1 MAGDAATRLGGPLA
15 GLAPG
20 SRVAGYLIE
29 ELVGVGGMAAVFRA
43 RDVGLGRRVALKLLG
58 GDEAIRQRFAG
69 EALAAAAVDHPNIIP
84 VYAAG
89 EADGYQYIAMRFV
102 VGEDLHA
109 LVRREGGLP
118 ARRAVAFISP
128 VASALDAAHEAGLVH
143 RDVKP
148 ANILVDD
155 RPGWPEHVYLSDF
168 GVARHLRSVGS
179 VTVPGQFL
187 GTPDY
192 AAPEQAS
199 GQHVDGRADQYAL
212 ACVAYELLSGSVP
225 FRRDEPMLVLYAH
238 VSASPPVLTA
248 ARPDL
253 PAAADAVLARALDK
267 LPERRYDSCS
277 DFADA
282 LREALGFEP
291 YDPRRSKP
299 PPASSQVLAVKP
311 SPAHGVPTKTLT
323 LPEPGP
329 PRPPARP
336 PSAQQP
342 SARPPSAQ
350 QPPARPPSA
359 QQPLAQQP
367 SARPP
372 SAGRTQAMPPPTPAP
387 RPSPSAPGTPAPTGK
402 PTASGTWT
410 AVVTADRAYYDQVRA
425 ADDAD
430 AGSISFPVYVAER
443 RFRLDGST
451 VRIGRRSRS
460 LHIQPE
466 IDLAGPPLDPGVSR
480 LHAALTATP
489 DGTWS
494 VTDLGSTSGTQ
505 VNGKDV
511 PPGAPVPLS
520 PGDQIHLGAWTLITI
535 VRT

>member
-1 MAGDAATRLGGPLA
+1 MAGDSAARLGGPLA

-43 RDVGLGRRVALKLLG
+43 RDVGLGRRVALKLLAA
-58 GDEAIRQRFAG
+58 DEAIRERFAG

-89 EADGYQYIAMRFV
+89 EADGCQYIAMRFV

-118 ARRAVAFISP
+118 ARRAAAFISP

-148 ANILVDD
+148 ANILVDT

-179 VTVPGQFL
+179 LTVPGQFL

-199 GQHVDGRADQYAL
+199 GQLVDGRADQYAL

-238 VSASPPVLTA
+238 VSATPPKLTA

-253 PAAADAVLARALDK
+253 PAAADAVLERAMDK
-267 LPERRYDSCS
+267 LPERRYDSCG

-291 YDPRRSKP
+291 YDPRRPSGPSAASIVSPAPGQGAPTRTLTIPEPAIPRFPAPQATGP
-299 PPASSQVLAVKP
+299 PPS
-311 SPAHGVPTKTLT
+311 GT
-323 LPEPGP
+323 
-329 PRPPARP
+329 
-336 PSAQQP
+336 
-342 SARPPSAQ
+342 
-350 QPPARPPSA
+350 
-359 QQPLAQQP
+359 
-367 SARPP
+367 
-372 SAGRTQAMPPPTPAP
+372 RTQ
-387 RPSPSAPGTPAPTGK
+387 G
-402 PTASGTWT
+402 ASGTWT
-410 AVVTADRAYYDQVRA
+410 AVVTADRAYYDHVRA
-425 ADDAD
+425 ADEAD
-430 AGSISFPVYVAER
+430 AASISFPVYVTER

-460 LHIQPE
+460 LHVQPE
-466 IDLAGPPLDPGVSR
+466 IDLAGPPTDPGVSR
-480 LHAALTATP
+480 LHAALIAAP

-511 PPGAPVPLS
+511 PSGAPVPLR

-535 VRT
+535 VRG

>member
-43 RDVGLGRRVALKLLG
+43 RDVGLGRRVALKLLA

-109 LVRREGGLP
+109 LIRREGGLP

-212 ACVAYELLSGSVP
+212 ACVAYELLTGSVP

-253 PAAADAVLARALDK
+253 PAAADAVLARAMDK

-323 LPEPGP
+323 LPEPAP
-329 PRPPARP
+329 PRPPTPGDA
-336 PSAQQP
+336 A
-342 SARPPSAQ
+342 AD
-350 QPPARPPSA
+350 
-359 QQPLAQQP
+359 
-367 SARPP
+367 
-372 SAGRTQAMPPPTPAP
+372 AGP
-387 RPSPSAPGTPAPTGK
+387 RPAPSAPGTPAPTRE
-402 PTASGTWT
+402 T
-410 AVVTADRAYYDQVRA
+410 DRVRHL
-425 ADDAD
+425 DRGGD
-430 AGSISFPVYVAER
+430 R
-443 RFRLDGST
+443 RPRLLRPGP
-451 VRIGRRSRS
+451 RGRRRRRGVDQLPGLRRRATLPAGRQHRS
-460 LHIQPE
+460 
-466 IDLAGPPLDPGVSR
+466 AS
-480 LHAALTATP
+480 AAAAAHCTSSP
-489 DGTWS
+489 R
-494 VTDLGSTSGTQ
+494 STSPARPST
-505 VNGKDV
+505 
-511 PPGAPVPLS
+511 PAS
-520 PGDQIHLGAWTLITI
+520 PGCT
-535 VRT
+535 RR

>member
-1 MAGDAATRLGGPLA
+1 MARDRAARVGGQLT

-29 ELVGVGGMAAVFRA
+29 ELVGVGGMASVFRA
-43 RDVGLGRRVALKLLG
+43 RDVGLGRLVALKLLT

-102 VGEDLHA
+102 VGEDLYA
-109 LVRREGGLP
+109 LARREGGLS
-118 ARRAVAFISP
+118 ARRTAAFISP

-148 ANILVDD
+148 ANILVDA
-155 RPGWPEHVYLSDF
+155 RPGRPEHVYLSDF
-168 GVARHLRSVGS
+168 GVARHVRSVGS
-179 VTVPGQFL
+179 LTVPGQFL

-199 GQHVDGRADQYAL
+199 GQPVDGRADQYAL

-225 FRRDEPMLVLYAH
+225 FRRDEPVLVLYAH
-238 VSASPPVLTA
+238 VSAPPPRLSA

-253 PAAADAVLARALDK
+253 PAAADAVLAKAMDK
-267 LPERRYDSCS
+267 LPERRYDSCA

-291 YDPRRSKP
+291 YDPQRRRH
-299 PPASSQVLAVKP
+299 PPAPSRVPAA
-311 SPAHGVPTKTLT
+311 SPAPAGQGIPTQTLTMPEPATPRFPASQPPAPQAPAPQAPVGQPSGGVPTQ
-323 LPEPGP
+323 
-329 PRPPARP
+329 A
-336 PSAQQP
+336 
-342 SARPPSAQ
+342 
-350 QPPARPPSA
+350 
-359 QQPLAQQP
+359 LA
-367 SARPP
+367 
-372 SAGRTQAMPPPTPAP
+372 PPPLTPPPLTPPPPAP
-387 RPSPSAPGTPAPTGK
+387 RPAPSVPGAPGA
-402 PTASGTWT
+402 AQTWT
-410 AVVTADRAYYDQVRA
+410 AVVTADRAYYDHVRA

-430 AGSISFPVYVAER
+430 QASISFPVYVPER
-443 RFRLDGST
+443 RFRLQGST
-451 VRIGRRSRS
+451 VRIGRRSQS

-466 IDLAGPPLDPGVSR
+466 IDLIGPPLDPGVSR
-480 LHAALTATP
+480 LHAALTASP

-494 VTDLGSTSGTQ
+494 VTDLGSPNGIQ

-511 PPGAPVPLS
+511 PSGTPVPLT
-520 PGDQIHLGAWTLITI
+520 PGDQIHLGVWTRITL
-535 VRT
+535 VTG

>member
-1 MAGDAATRLGGPLA
+1 VAGDSAARLGGPLA

-20 SRVAGYLIE
+20 SRVAGFLIE

-43 RDVGLGRRVALKLLG
+43 RDVGLGRLVALKLLT

-109 LVRREGGLP
+109 LVRREGGLS
-118 ARRAVAFISP
+118 ARRVTAFISP

-143 RDVKP
+143 RDVKA
-148 ANILVDD
+148 ANILVDA
-155 RPGWPEHVYLSDF
+155 RPGWTEHVYLSDF
-168 GVARHLRSVGS
+168 GVARHLRSIGS
-179 VTVPGQFL
+179 LTMPGQFL

-225 FRRDEPMLVLYAH
+225 FKRDEPMLVLYAH
-238 VSASPPVLTA
+238 VSAPPPRMTA

-253 PAAADAVLARALDK
+253 PAAADAVLARAMDK
-267 LPERRYDSCS
+267 LPERRYDSCG

-282 LREALGFEP
+282 LRETLGFEP
-291 YDPRRSKP
+291 YDPQHPRRPDGPGRVSIAL
-299 PPASSQVLAVKP
+299 PAPGRGA
-311 SPAHGVPTKTLT
+311 PTRTLT
-323 LPEPGP
+323 IPEPGT
-329 PRPPARP
+329 PRF
-336 PSAQQP
+336 
-342 SARPPSAQ
+342 
-350 QPPARPPSA
+350 
-359 QQPLAQQP
+359 LAP
-367 SARPP
+367 
-372 SAGRTQAMPPPTPAP
+372 QAPVPG
-387 RPSPSAPGTPAPTGK
+387 APG
-402 PTASGTWT
+402 ASGTWT
-410 AVVTADRAYYDQVRA
+410 AVVTADRAYYDHVRA

-430 AGSISFPVYVAER
+430 AASISFPVYVAER
-443 RFRLDGST
+443 RFRLDGGT

-460 LHIQPE
+460 LHVQPE
-466 IDLAGPPLDPGVSR
+466 IDLAGPPTDPGVSR
-480 LHAALTATP
+480 LHAALTAAP

-494 VTDLGSTSGTQ
+494 VMDLGSPNGIQ

-511 PPGAPVPLS
+511 PSGTPVPLR

-535 VRT
+535 ARG

>member
-1 MAGDAATRLGGPLA
+1 MAGDSAARLGGPLA

-29 ELVGVGGMAAVFRA
+29 ELAGVGGMAAVFRA
-43 RDVGLGRRVALKLLG
+43 RDVGLGRLVALKLLT
-58 GDEAIRQRFAG
+58 GDEAVKQRFAG

-102 VGEDLHA
+102 VGQDLHA
-109 LVRREGGLP
+109 LVGREGGLP
-118 ARRAVAFISP
+118 ARRAAAFISP

-148 ANILVDD
+148 ANILVDA

-179 VTVPGQFL
+179 LTVPGQFL

-199 GQHVDGRADQYAL
+199 GRPVDGRADQYAL
-212 ACVAYELLSGSVP
+212 ACVAYHLLSGSAP
-225 FRRDEPMLVLYAH
+225 FKRDEPVLVLYAH
-238 VSASPPVLTA
+238 VSAPPPRLTA

-253 PAAADAVLARALDK
+253 PAAADAVLARAMDK
-267 LPERRYDSCS
+267 LPERRYDSCG

-291 YDPRRSKP
+291 YDPQHQRRP
-299 PPASSQVLAVKP
+299 PGSARVPVV
-311 SPAHGVPTKTLT
+311 SPAPAPGVPTRTLT
-323 LPEPGP
+323 LPEPT
-329 PRPPARP
+329 P
-336 PSAQQP
+336 PSA
-342 SARPPSAQ
+342 
-350 QPPARPPSA
+350 
-359 QQPLAQQP
+359 
-367 SARPP
+367 
-372 SAGRTQAMPPPTPAP
+372 P
-387 RPSPSAPGTPAPTGK
+387 RPAASAPEA
-402 PTASGTWT
+402 WI
-410 AVVTADRAYYDQVRA
+410 AVVTADRAYYDHVRA

-430 AGSISFPVYVAER
+430 AGSISFPAYVAER
-443 RFRLDGST
+443 RFRLAGST

-460 LHIQPE
+460 LHVQPE
-466 IDLAGPPLDPGVSR
+466 IDLAGPPTDPGVSR
-480 LHAALTATP
+480 LHAALIAAT

-494 VTDLGSTSGTQ
+494 VMDLGSTSGTQ

-511 PPGAPVPLS
+511 PSGAPVPLH

-535 VRT
+535 ARD

>member
-1 MAGDAATRLGGPLA
+1 MAGDFAARLGGPLT

-43 RDVGLGRRVALKLLG
+43 RDVGLGRLVALKLLT

-109 LVRREGGLP
+109 LVRREGGLS
-118 ARRAVAFISP
+118 ARRVAAFISP

-148 ANILVDD
+148 ANILVDA

-168 GVARHLRSVGS
+168 GVARHLRSIGS
-179 VTVPGQFL
+179 LTMPGQFL

-199 GQHVDGRADQYAL
+199 GQLVDGRADQYAL

-225 FRRDEPMLVLYAH
+225 FKRDEPVLVLYAH
-238 VSASPPVLTA
+238 VSAPPPRLTA

-253 PAAADAVLARALDK
+253 PAAADAVLARAMEK
-267 LPERRYDSCS
+267 LPERRYDSCG

-291 YDPRRSKP
+291 YDPRQPRR
-299 PPASSQVLAVKP
+299 PPAQPGVHRLARP
-311 SPAHGVPTKTLT
+311 GPGVPTRTLT
-323 LPEPGP
+323 IPEPARRPRRGP
-329 PRPPARP
+329 WRAHPGDAPAAARARPLRAPAR
-336 PSAQQP
+336 
-342 SARPPSAQ
+342 
-350 QPPARPPSA
+350 
-359 QQPLAQQP
+359 
-367 SARPP
+367 
-372 SAGRTQAMPPPTPAP
+372 
-387 RPSPSAPGTPAPTGK
+387 APG
-402 PTASGTWT
+402 T
-410 AVVTADRAYYDQVRA
+410 AVVTADRAYYDHVRA
-425 ADDAD
+425 ADEAD
-430 AGSISFPVYVAER
+430 AGSIGFPVYVAER
-443 RFRLDGST
+443 RFRL
-451 VRIGRRSRS
+451 RRQHGPHRPPQPVTARPARDRPSRPA
-460 LHIQPE
+460 H
-466 IDLAGPPLDPGVSR
+466 ATRACRR
-480 LHAALTATP
+480 LHAALTADA

-494 VTDLGSTSGTQ
+494 VMDLGSPNGIQ

-511 PPGAPVPLS
+511 PSGAPS
-520 PGDQIHLGAWTLITI
+520 PSAPATGSTWAPGPSSRSSALGRMKVLAEDQTAL
-535 VRT
+535 VERTVASPTGP

>member
-1 MAGDAATRLGGPLA
+1 MVAGDSAARLGGPLT

-43 RDVGLGRRVALKLLG
+43 RDVGLGRLVALKLLT

-69 EALAAAAVDHPNIIP
+69 EALAAAAVDHPHIIP

-89 EADGYQYIAMRFV
+89 EGDGYQYIAMRFV

-109 LVRREGGLP
+109 LVRREGGLS
-118 ARRAVAFISP
+118 ARRVAAFISP

-148 ANILVDD
+148 ANILVDA

-168 GVARHLRSVGS
+168 GVARHLQSIGS
-179 VTVPGQFL
+179 LTVPGQFL

-199 GQHVDGRADQYAL
+199 GQPVDGRADQYAL

-225 FRRDEPMLVLYAH
+225 FKRDEPVLVLYAH
-238 VSASPPVLTA
+238 VSAPPPRLAA

-253 PAAADAVLARALDK
+253 PAAADAVLAKAMDK
-267 LPERRYDSCS
+267 LPERRYDSCG

-291 YDPRRSKP
+291 YDPRRPRRP
-299 PPASSQVLAVKP
+299 PDLSQAPVVAPAP
-311 SPAHGVPTKTLT
+311 GPGVPTRTLT
-323 LPEPGP
+323 NPETASPRFPAPQAPGP
-329 PRPPARP
+329 KSSGA
-336 PSAQQP
+336 
-342 SARPPSAQ
+342 
-350 QPPARPPSA
+350 
-359 QQPLAQQP
+359 
-367 SARPP
+367 
-372 SAGRTQAMPPPTPAP
+372 RTQAMAPPPPAAPPAP
-387 RPSPSAPGTPAPTGK
+387 RSASRVARAPGGPA
-402 PTASGTWT
+402 TWT
-410 AVVTADRAYYDQVRA
+410 AVVTADRGYYDHVRA

-451 VRIGRRSRS
+451 VRIGRRSQS
-460 LHIQPE
+460 LHVQPE
-466 IDLAGPPLDPGVSR
+466 IDLAGPPRDPGVSR
-480 LHAALTATP
+480 LHAALTAAP

-494 VTDLGSTSGTQ
+494 VMDLGSPNGIQ

-511 PPGAPVPLS
+511 PSGGAVPLS
-520 PGDQIHLGAWTLITI
+520 PGDRIHLGAWTLITI
-535 VRT
+535 VAGEERSKPS